1 MKKRITV
8 AVLAATMLMGLL
20 TGCGSKAETPEST
33 EPVAA
38 PTETKANEISVGIA
52 NDLAESLNP
61 LRSGYTAGTREVMFN
76 VFEGLMKLNP
86 DGSLYPA
93 VAEKYEVSDDGLTYT
108 FTIRDGIK
116 YHNGQA
122 VTVQDVV
129 YSVEQCKTPDESG
142 AMVEPALQMIEKI
155 ETPDERT
162 VVFTIS
168 HPDDEFLNYLTV
180 AVVPADYTEQDTKP
194 VGTGPFKFVSRT
206 AQDSVV
212 LEKFDEYWGEGAK
225 LDKVT
230 FKIIENA
237 DSMVLALQSGA
248 IDFCNHLP
256 TIQATQLS
264 DEFNIVEGSMALIQ
278 ALYLN
283 NNVEPFNNELVR
295 QALSYATDRKQI
307 IDIAFDGYGTVVG
320 SSVYPTLGK
329 WYDESLSE
337 LYPYDVEKAK
347 ELLAEAGYE
356 NGFDMTITVPS
367 NYPQHVDTA
376 QVLANQYKAIGVN
389 VEIQPVEWATWVS
402 EVYKGRNYQ
411 ATITGVD
418 AHYPTARAM
427 MERFMSEHSK
437 NFINYNNEDFD
448 SLMNEAI
455 GAGDDTQRTEL
466 YIEAQRNLAQHAAN
480 VYIQAPAD
488 LVAVRK
494 GLEGVNFYPIYALD
508 MASLY
513 WAE

>member
-8 AVLAATMLMGLL
+8 AVLTAAMLVGVL
-20 TGCGSKAETPEST
+20 TGCGSKSETPAEASPK
-33 EPVAA
+33 E
-38 PTETKANEISVGIA
+38 ERANEITVGIA

-61 LRSGYTAGTREVMFN
+61 LKSGYTAGTREVMFN
-76 VFEGLMKLNP
+76 VFEGLMKLKP
-86 DGSLYPA
+86 DGNLFPA
-93 VAEKYEVSDDGLTYT
+93 VAEDYTVSDDGLTYT
-108 FTIRDGIK
+108 FTVREGIK
-116 YHNGQA
+116 FHNGQQ
-122 VTVQDVV
+122 VTASDVV

-142 AMVEPALQMIEKI
+142 AMVEPALQIIEKM
-155 ETPDERT
+155 ETPDDRT

-168 HPDDEFLNYLTV
+168 HPDEEFLNYLTV

-194 VGTGPFKFVSRT
+194 VGTGPFKFVSRA

-212 LEKFDEYWGEGAK
+212 LEKFDEYWGNKAK
-225 LDKVT
+225 LDKVI

-237 DSMVLALQSGA
+237 DSMVLSLQSGA
-248 IDFCNHLP
+248 IDLCNHLP
-256 TIQATQLS
+256 TVQVSQLS
-264 DEFNIVEGSMALIQ
+264 DDFNIVEGSMALVQ

-283 NNVEPFNNELVR
+283 NSAAPFDNELVR
-295 QALSYATDRKQI
+295 QALSYATDRRQI

-320 SSVYPTLGK
+320 SSVYPTLAK

-337 LYPYDVEKAK
+337 LYPYNVEKAK
-347 ELLAEAGYE
+347 ELLAQAGYE

-402 EVYKGRNYQ
+402 EVYNGRNFQ

-427 MERFMSEHSK
+427 MERFMSQHSK

-448 SLMNEAI
+448 GLMNKAVGTGNDAE
-455 GAGDDTQRTEL
+455 RTEL

-488 LVAVRK
+488 LVAIRK
-494 GLEGVNFYPIYALD
+494 GLELGGFHFYPIYALD
-508 MASLY
+508 LAELY